1 MENKNKVDKLIESLD
16 QSRRAMPSADF
27 LLKMEN
33 ISLRYTAIVDK
44 VSINTIMGVAA
55 SFTLLLMVNMMIL
68 KKSNDST
75 LERSKIEITES
86 SYDLIPTKSLYNE

>member
-16 QSRRAMPSADF
+16 QSRRAMPSAEF

-33 ISLRYTAIVDK
+33 LALRYTAIVDK
-44 VSINTIMGVAA
+44 VSLNTIMGIAA

-68 KKSNDST
+68 KKLNNST
-75 LERSKIEITES
+75 LEQSTTEIRES
-86 SYDLIPTKSLYNE
+86 SYDLIPTKPLYNE